1 MTYKELTIDTILFV
15 TLIIAVIT
23 DLKTRK
29 IYDKLTIPVAII
41 GLALNAVFFQ
51 FAGIKNSAI
60 GWVVGVAIFMIFG
73 LGGGDVKLLGA
84 VGALKGWLFT
94 LTSVM
99 YIGIAGGFFVVIYL
113 IWKGQMLKTL
123 TNSFNMF
130 FKRSEF
136 KKKEAERIYLPYGPM
151 ILIGIVWNYLAI
163 NYGILS
169 LFKY

>member
-1 MTYKELTIDTILFV
+1 MNYQSITIDIILLI

-29 IYDKLTIPVAII
+29 IYDKLTIPVAVI
-41 GLALNAVFFQ
+41 GLILNGVFFQ

-60 GWVVGVAIFMIFG
+60 GWVVGVAIFMMFG
-73 LGGGDVKLLGA
+73 LGGGDVKLMGA

-94 LTSVM
+94 LTSIM
-99 YIGIAGGFFVVIYL
+99 YIGIAGGIIVVIYL
-113 IWKGQMLKTL
+113 IWKGEMLKTL
-123 TNSFNMF
+123 INSYNMI

-136 KKKEAERIYLPYGPM
+136 KKEENKKIYLPYGPM

-163 NYGILS
+163 NYKILS
-169 LFKY
+169 LF

>member
-1 MTYKELTIDTILFV
+1 MTYQTITIDSILIIS
-15 TLIIAVIT
+15 LIIAVIT

-29 IYDKLTIPVAII
+29 IYDKLTIPVTII
-41 GLALNAVFFQ
+41 GFALNGVFFQ
-51 FAGIKNSAI
+51 FSGLKNSAI
-60 GWVVGVAIFMIFG
+60 GWVAGVAIFMMFG
-73 LGGGDVKLLGA
+73 LGGGDIKLMGA
-84 VGALKGWLFT
+84 VGALKGWFFT

-99 YIGIAGGFFVVIYL
+99 YIGIIGGFFVVIYL
-113 IWKGQMLKTL
+113 IWKGKMLNTL
-123 TNSFNMF
+123 TNSFNMI

-136 KKKEAERIYLPYGPM
+136 KKKEEQRIYLPYGPM

>member
-1 MTYKELTIDTILFV
+1 MTYKEITIDIILFL

-41 GLALNAVFFQ
+41 GLVLNGVFFQ

-60 GWVVGVAIFMIFG
+60 GWVVGVAIFMMFG
-73 LGGGDVKLLGA
+73 LGGGDIKLMGA

-94 LTSVM
+94 VTSVM
-99 YIGIAGGFFVVIYL
+99 YIGIAGGFFTVIYL
-113 IWKGQMLKTL
+113 IWKAKMLKTL
-123 TNSFNMF
+123 SNSFNMI

-136 KKKEAERIYLPYGPM
+136 KKEETEKIYLPYGPV
-151 ILIGIVWNYLAI
+151 ILIGIIWNYLAI
-163 NYGILS
+163 HYGILS